1 METIQNILTLQYL
14 GNNGIFANIAS
25 YPINTYT
32 LEYNYF
38 GPFVAYQEEAAEPT
52 FTPIVSWIM

>member
-38 GPFVAYQEEAAEPT
+38 GPFVAVTEEQASS
-52 FTPIVSWIM
+52 FVPIVTWFM

>member
-38 GPFVAYQEEAAEPT
+38 GPFVAYQEVVEST